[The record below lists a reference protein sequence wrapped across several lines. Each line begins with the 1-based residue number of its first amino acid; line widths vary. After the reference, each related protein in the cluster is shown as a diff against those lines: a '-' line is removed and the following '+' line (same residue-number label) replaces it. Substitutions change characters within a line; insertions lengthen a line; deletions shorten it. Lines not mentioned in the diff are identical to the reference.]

1 MTQYGKITVLY
12 SRLSVGDE
20 DRGGGESNSIVNQD
34 GICQGYF
41 RRRRCKT
48 SIFNNSASDLKTE
61 HKNIGHSTQSV
72 GWPFVVFAET
82 SIRNNMRKSIVMSI
96 ELWYNFCWIFVV
108 QSTPGNTSC
117 NC

>member
-48 SIFNNSASDLKTE
+48 SIFNNYASDLRTE

-72 GWPFVVFAET
+72 GWPFVVFTET

>member
-48 SIFNNSASDLKTE
+48 SIFNNSASDLRTE
-61 HKNIGHSTQSV
+61 HKNIGCPTPAELNSV
-72 GWPFVVFAET
+72 TYVMLLSF
-82 SIRNNMRKSIVMSI
+82 NMRLLCKRYFLYSTISPKSASRTSHIFSSTVM
-96 ELWYNFCWIFVV
+96 V
-108 QSTPGNTSC
+108 TS
-117 NC
+117 